1 MSFDYSHGD
10 KPVIKVVRHEGDDIQ
25 TPFEDSSL
33 GKLLGNFNQH
43 FSLKA
48 PSIYSDDSDELF
60 GNDTIVPCHC
70 EVICYSVVKRTL
82 LCCFLNVLS
91 PGSVIPMWDLAN
103 SKWIKYYFFKILKAF
118 KLNLIKF
125 SLYEMTLFKC
135 LSSAKPII
143 SKEIVYYYTTD
154 SLESGCHKCYKMYV
168 FDDVISNISGFIS
181 PFLGYYRCLFIH

>member
-60 GNDTIVPCHC
+60 GFRNSNVGFGQFEMDKV
-70 EVICYSVVKRTL
+70 RQR
-82 LCCFLNVLS
+82 LNQLMELFS
-91 PGSVIPMWDLAN
+91 QQ
-103 SKWIKYYFFKILKAF
+103 FFDGIRKH
-118 KLNLIKF
+118 
-125 SLYEMTLFKC
+125 
-135 LSSAKPII
+135 AK
-143 SKEIVYYYTTD
+143 TAA
-154 SLESGCHKCYKMYV
+154 
-168 FDDVISNISGFIS
+168 
-181 PFLGYYRCLFIH
+181 